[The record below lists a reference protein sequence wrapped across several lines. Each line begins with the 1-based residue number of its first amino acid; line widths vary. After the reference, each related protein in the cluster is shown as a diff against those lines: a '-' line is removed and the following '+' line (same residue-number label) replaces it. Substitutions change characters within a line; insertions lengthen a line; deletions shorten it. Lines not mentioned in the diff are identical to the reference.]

1 MEQDFVKLRDSA
13 DGFAIVLRRGVYG
26 NLFSISCLAETRRKR
41 YLSCFV
47 IDGPEFRSDLADS
60 MLVKLS
66 LGQVGAGFA
75 YPISLRSRGIKPGCA
90 YELSYYLILVGR
102 AEGLGPST
110 S

>member
-47 IDGPEFRSDLADS
+47 IDGPEFRSNLADS

-75 YPISLRSRGIKPGCA
+75 YRYPYSLSSENSGFQPQ
-90 YELSYYLILVGR
+90 
-102 AEGLGPST
+102 GLNSSSSQQSSST
-110 S
+110 PL

>member
-1 MEQDFVKLRDSA
+1 M
-13 DGFAIVLRRGVYG
+13 YG
-26 NLFSISCLAETRRKR
+26 NLFSISCLAETRRNR

-75 YPISLRSRGIKPGCA
+75 FPYSLSSEKSRIPTSRAQFFFKSAVQFNTTVIGEAEVSVRSFIRNR
-90 YELSYYLILVGR
+90 S
-102 AEGLGPST
+102 PSPLT
-110 S
+110 A